1 MEQEVNFPASKQNTL
16 HLLITNRPS
25 LLTDFAILF
34 KLICQLIKR
43 KIHNWKRA
51 NLEEL
56 EKNVKEQMA
65 KCACGN
71 TISNTMNHL
80 FSLTIKHFQERF
92 VPGRRSS
99 TH

>member
-25 LLTDFAILF
+25 LLTDF
-34 KLICQLIKR
+34 

-71 TISNTMNHL
+71 TINNTMNHL